1 MCLLVIKIKVY
12 IYKDNICEIA
22 FSKPLYKII
31 VVR

>member
-12 IYKDNICEIA
+12 IDNICEIA